1 MFNHLDR
8 EQKYIL
14 GVLTLINFLNYVDRQ
29 VIFPLFSSIQS
40 EFQISDFELGL
51 LGTLFM
57 LIHSLASVPLGILA
71 DKYPRKMIISV
82 GVFFWS
88 IVTFLSGLTRNFQQL
103 LMLRSLVGIGEASY
117 APAATAIISET
128 FPQKM
133 RATVQGVFNIGMF
146 AGGTFGIV
154 LGGMVA
160 YYFHSNWRIAF
171 FIVAVPGMLLAYLAA
186 RLKTRNQA
194 MHHQLPRQGLAILMG
209 NRAYL
214 WLLVSGILV
223 TFAAGAFLSWG
234 IEFIHRY
241 KGYNLRDASLI
252 LGSTMLV
259 AGITGVILGSYLS
272 DKAYARLCWGRCGV
286 IAASLILAG
295 PIIFFGIHQ
304 ENELLFILCFFF
316 GIALACFYHGP
327 VTAVIH
333 DIVPQ
338 NIWAT
343 AFAVYL
349 LVIHLLGDTLSPV
362 IIGLI
367 SDHKDLIT
375 GMELSAIFVFASGL
389 TFIPVCLSIKNQS
402 PKV

>member
-1 MFNHLDR
+1 MFIYLSR

-14 GVLTLINFLNYVDRQ
+14 VILTLINFLNYVDRQ
-29 VIFPLFSSIQS
+29 VIFPLFHSIQT

-71 DKYPRKMIISV
+71 DKYPRKMIIAG

-117 APAATAIISET
+117 APAATAIISDT
-128 FPQKM
+128 FPQRM

-160 YYFHSNWRIAF
+160 YYFQSNWRIAF
-171 FIVAVPGMLLAYLAA
+171 FLVAIPGLLLAFLATK
-186 RLKTRNQA
+186 LKTGNQTLQNQHPRQA
-194 MHHQLPRQGLAILMG
+194 MVILL
-209 NRAYL
+209 NNSAYL
-214 WLLVSGILV
+214 WVLVSGILV
-223 TFAAGAFLSWG
+223 TFAAGAFLAWG
-234 IEFIHRY
+234 IEYIHRY

-259 AGITGVILGSYLS
+259 AGITGVILGSYLA
-272 DKAYARLCWGRCGV
+272 DKAYASFCWGRCGV
-286 IAASLILAG
+286 IAASLTLAG
-295 PIIFFGIHQ
+295 PIIYFGIQQ
-304 ENELLFILCFFF
+304 EEEFLFILYFFL
-316 GIALACFYHGP
+316 GIVLACFYHGP

-367 SDHKDLIT
+367 SDYKDLKT

-389 TFIPVCLSIKNQS
+389 TFIPVCFLIKNQKAMS
-402 PKV
+402 